1 MALALEPAGL
11 RSLRN
16 PLDCPSESL
25 LAISKARGVGYQK
38 RPQTK
43 IDLSPPLQ
51 LLNPPEQPQMHIPSA
66 PVRISPFR
74 TSRDAEEGEVCSL
87 IQFSSTSSYREHK
100 HQFKGQSD
108 STRSLSR

>member
-16 PLDCPSESL
+16 PLDCPSKSL
-25 LAISKARGVGYQK
+25 LAISKARGVRYQE
-38 RPQTK
+38 
-43 IDLSPPLQ
+43 L
-51 LLNPPEQPQMHIPSA
+51 HIPSA
-66 PVRISPFR
+66 PVQISPFR

-87 IQFSSTSSYREHK
+87 IQFSSTSSYRERK
-100 HQFKGQSD
+100 HQFTGQSD